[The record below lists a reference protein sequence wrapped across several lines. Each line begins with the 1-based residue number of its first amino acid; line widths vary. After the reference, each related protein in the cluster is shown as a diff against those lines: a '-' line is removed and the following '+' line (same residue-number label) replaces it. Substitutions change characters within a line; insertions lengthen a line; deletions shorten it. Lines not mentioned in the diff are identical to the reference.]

1 MKTQPNRWLIFSG
14 LFIQIALIMYVLTN
28 VGKRAELYFGNQD
41 NHITLAL
48 SIIGIILIIF
58 LIINQT
64 KNLK

>member
-1 MKTQPNRWLIFSG
+1 
-14 LFIQIALIMYVLTN
+14 MYLLTN
-28 VGKRAELYFGNQD
+28 VGKRADIYFGNQD